1 MQQSNA
7 IAVEEKVDGF
17 GVSIWKWD
25 IKNENLCLQK
35 YFSVDRILDKEENR
49 KKKKGIW
56 NNLSKT

>member
-7 IAVEEKVDGF
+7 IAVEEKVDSL
-17 GVSIWKWD
+17 GVSIWKCD
-25 IKNENLCLQK
+25 IKNDNLCLQK

-49 KKKKGIW
+49 KKKRIW